1 MKNLNLFGGL
11 LPDVEEGAS
20 SLEARR
26 EHEVGGG
33 EERER
38 VREREPE
45 APLAPFFKAFLACR
59 DILLEIFSTV

>member
-1 MKNLNLFGGL
+1 MYYMKNLNLFGGL

-38 VREREPE
+38 EPE

-59 DILLEIFSTV
+59 DILLEIFCTV